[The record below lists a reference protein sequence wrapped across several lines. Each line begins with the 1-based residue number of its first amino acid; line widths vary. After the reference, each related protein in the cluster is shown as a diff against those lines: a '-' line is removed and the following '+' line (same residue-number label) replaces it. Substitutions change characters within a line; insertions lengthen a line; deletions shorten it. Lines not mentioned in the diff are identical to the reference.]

1 MVFKLRRYTMY
12 SRNNKVQVR
21 MVFSNQKMIISFVID
36 KKGEWSHAL

>member
-1 MVFKLRRYTMY
+1 MVFKLQRYTMY

-21 MVFSNQKMIISFVID
+21 MVFSNQKMIISFVIV